1 MCLEF
6 PLNKHRT
13 QDPSQD
19 ERSHLAS
26 RAVGEILLVSANGM
40 DVSGGTFSWLLLP
53 SILEVHLLSN
63 TQLLINT

>member
-6 PLNKHRT
+6 PLKKHCT

-19 ERSHLAS
+19 ERSQLAT

-53 SILEVHLLSN
+53 PTLEVHLLSN
-63 TQLLINT
+63 TKLC